1 MGMGQSLHKHQN
13 NATDSSMSSSSSSFN
28 YSRRAYHAG
37 SWYEA
42 DKNALDASLSKFLA
56 DASENKTTTEANG
69 IPRACICPHAGFSY
83 SGPTAAYSY
92 LALKEAL
99 ERNPS
104 IRTVVVLHP
113 SHHVYLESCALSG
126 ASTLETPLINLG
138 VDDALRESLLSTGK
152 FEVMSQRVDEREH
165 SGEMQYPFIA
175 KILMSMCSQEQ
186 VKVLP
191 IMVGSIRTSIEE
203 SYGKLIASYLADDSI
218 FTVISSDFCHYGQR
232 FGYTPTPNS
241 SEASEQGINELFQ
254 FIEYLD
260 RKGMDLIELQRPG
273 AFADYFR
280 QYSNTICGR
289 HPIAVWL
296 NCVVVNSKNG
306 KEELDVRFV
315 RYAQSSRV
323 RSNNDS
329 SVSYASAV
337 ARATCNN

>member
-1 MGMGQSLHKHQN
+1 MAADK
-13 NATDSSMSSSSSSFN
+13 SMSST

-37 SWYEA
+37 SWYDS
-42 DKNALDASLSKFLA
+42 DKSTLDATLSRFLA
-56 DASENKTTTEANG
+56 DASKNKIPSKSTAMEG

-99 ERNPS
+99 QRNSP
-104 IRTVVVLHP
+104 IRTIVVLHP

-126 ASTLETPLINLG
+126 ASTIETPLMNLA
-138 VDDALRESLLSTGK
+138 VDDVLREKLLSTGK
-152 FEVMSQRVDEREH
+152 FELMNQRVDEHEH

-175 KILMSMCSQEQ
+175 KILLSVSPKEQ
-186 VKVLP
+186 IKVLP
-191 IMVGSIRTSIEE
+191 IMVGSIRASKEE
-203 SYGKLIASYLADDSI
+203 SYGKLIASYLADESV
-218 FTVISSDFCHYGQR
+218 FTVISSDFCHYGSR
-232 FGYTPTPNS
+232 FSYTPKPTP
-241 SEASEQGINELFQ
+241 SEASEQGINELFEY
-254 FIEYLD
+254 IEYLD

-296 NCVVVNSKNG
+296 NCVVTNRENG
-306 KEELDVRFV
+306 VEELDVRFI
-315 RYAQSSRV
+315 RYAQSSQV
-323 RSNNDS
+323 KSSNDS

-337 ARATCNN
+337 ARTTCN

>member
-1 MGMGQSLHKHQN
+1 MGQSLHKPRN
-13 NATDSSMSSSSSSFN
+13 KAADSSMSSSSPSSK

-37 SWYEA
+37 SWYDS
-42 DKNALDASLSKFLA
+42 DKNTLDATLSKFLA
-56 DASENKTTTEANG
+56 DASKNITPSNNTTEG

-113 SHHVYLESCALSG
+113 SHHVYLESCAVSG
-126 ASTLETPLINLG
+126 ASTIETPLMNLA
-138 VDDALRESLLSTGK
+138 VDDALRDQLLSTEK
-152 FEVMSQRVDEREH
+152 FEIMNQRVDERKH

-175 KILMSMCSQEQ
+175 KILMSVCSQEEI
-186 VKVLP
+186 KVLP
-191 IMVGSIRTSIEE
+191 IMVGSIRTSKEE
-203 SYGKLIASYLADDSI
+203 FYGKLIASYLANESI

-232 FGYTPTPNS
+232 FSYSPRPKP
-241 SEASEQGINELFQ
+241 SEVSEQGINELFEY
-254 FIEYLD
+254 IEYID

-280 QYSNTICGR
+280 EYSNTICGR

-296 NCVVVNSKNG
+296 NAVVANSENG
-306 KEELDVRFV
+306 TEALDVRFV

-337 ARATCNN
+337 ARVTGS